1 MKRKD
6 PRAEI
11 VDGRMEID
19 LSVSARL
26 DTLRSMRDY
35 FAELYGNDQLGFDVQ
50 KVSIETLVDWNKKH
64 IEFYKEATDL
74 MESCIEDGFMF
85 DSGQV
90 QKLRDYHLQKAQI
103 LAGIIELR
111 RTKKEAVGDSAS

>member
-11 VDGRMEID
+11 VDGRIEIE

-35 FAELYGNDQLGFDVQ
+35 FTELYGNDQLGFDIQ
-50 KVSIETLVDWNKKH
+50 TVSTETLIDWSKKH
-64 IEFYKEATDL
+64 IEFYKEATRL

-85 DSGQV
+85 DSKQI
-90 QKLRDYHLQKAQI
+90 QKLRNYHSQKAQM
-103 LAGIIELR
+103 LAGLIESR
-111 RTKKEAVGDSAS
+111 QAKKEAVGDSAS